1 MVEHANMALE
11 QHNKRD
17 KGSENYLIAIDMCSR
32 AYELGAKDG
41 KDREIMLDSLKLKGV
56 CLYRLGELIEAV
68 KVL

>member
-1 MVEHANMALE
+1 MALE